1 MTQSSCQHCTYVR
14 DITYDGVG
22 YCTVHNIQYW
32 IFSEYTYSTE
42 VALKENSCNINNL
55 RGCCL
60 VQYYL
65 CYVLFVDS
73 IMTRPRKPMMLLKC
87 SKRELTTCHIYSM
100 CTLHP
105 LPAFIYIWP
114 FALSKIFHLWGAL
127 EEKARLS
134 VTVHDI
140 VPPHTNKP
148 ISKSHKAFLILFWLF
163 EYCIEFSSSKAN
175 IFIVMV
181 SLNQ

>member
-1 MTQSSCQHCTYVR
+1 MTQSSCQHCTHVR
-14 DITYDGVG
+14 HRTYDVVG
-22 YCTVHNIQYW
+22 YCTVHNIQNG

-42 VALKENSCNINNL
+42 VALKDNLCNVNKL
-55 RGCCL
+55 RCCCL

-73 IMTRPRKPMMLLKC
+73 IKPFNDPSQETNDVIKMLQ
-87 SKRELTTCHIYSM
+87 RRINYM

-114 FALSKIFHLWGAL
+114 FALSKIFHPWGAL

-140 VPPHTNKP
+140 VPQNTSHTQT
-148 ISKSHKAFLILFWLF
+148 SQSAFLILFWLLHWVF
-163 EYCIEFSSSKAN
+163 IKQSKYLHRYG
-175 IFIVMV
+175 V
-181 SLNQ
+181 S